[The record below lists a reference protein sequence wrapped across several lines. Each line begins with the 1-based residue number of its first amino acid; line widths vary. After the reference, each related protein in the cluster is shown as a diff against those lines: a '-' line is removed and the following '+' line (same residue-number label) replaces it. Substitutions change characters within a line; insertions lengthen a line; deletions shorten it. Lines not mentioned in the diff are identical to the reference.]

1 VVFVRKKNYSDF
13 NKVKKDLDLY
23 DINELIEMGLNKE
36 EIAKELGVS
45 KKYVKKL
52 MEDYDDR
59 C

>member
-1 VVFVRKKNYSDF
+1 MRKKNYSDF

>member
-1 VVFVRKKNYSDF
+1 VVFVRKKTYSDY

-23 DINELIEMGLNKE
+23 DINELIEMGLNRE

-52 MEDYDDR
+52 MEDYHDK